1 MDNRFNSTAS
11 FVSEPEA
18 FETLYKFSFS
28 DSLCDEDMSAPA
40 IMDLNYPLTLF
51 ISFNLVTPLCDEA
64 CAEKK
69 IKFDKTNEEKKVIS
83 IPRVTFL
90 FLPIKKK
97 FE

>member
-1 MDNRFNSTAS
+1 MTK
-11 FVSEPEA
+11 
-18 FETLYKFSFS
+18 TLTK
-28 DSLCDEDMSAPA
+28 DQWNIKIGKLKTKRQH

-69 IKFDKTNEEKKVIS
+69 IKFDKTNEEKKAIS
-83 IPRVTFL
+83 IPRVIFL